1 MPLVRTRLHRNDSI
15 QRTFTPSCSAA
26 IMRQIGTALARVR
39 RTGKG
44 GWRSSF
50 QVKKRVPTMTL
61 FRLLC
66 TFCLAGPLAVTG
78 FAASANA
85 QDRIHLYTNAAEI
98 GEVTRDGGVSLA
110 DPLAVFNTVLKNLP
124 DRVDVYP
131 TENYFYFRFTQNGA
145 VYAGN
150 IRLAAA
156 DRDQGKVNFAYSE
169 QPTDWNP
176 NPRNH
181 HVVLGREQGVSVDK
195 AGPLAYRVE
204 GAGKAVIFA
213 LNDLSAVKLPRE
225 MARADETFLGPVFDE
240 SGIRFFLMFNARL
253 KLFHFLLDETVPVA
267 DKFVPVK
274 GTAPI
279 EFGRRTGFA
288 LYPFEG
294 RKILIG
300 VDARQ
305 SRLNTYFDGPFDQL
319 PENFIEGETLRAAIL
334 AVDPGVK
341 GKIDRL
347 GNFADGSGR
356 YLIHPYMLYR
366 QPADLAVFA
375 RCAGAKTVAAKDRAA
390 CFVIDD
396 EEAQRK
402 NPRPLALKRR

>member
-1 MPLVRTRLHRNDSI
+1 MRFPTRPIPLLFLIVA
-15 QRTFTPSCSAA
+15 F
-26 IMRQIGTALARVR
+26 ALA
-39 RTGKG
+39 G
-44 GWRSSF
+44 
-50 QVKKRVPTMTL
+50 
-61 FRLLC
+61 
-66 TFCLAGPLAVTG
+66 LARIAQ
-78 FAASANA
+78 A
-85 QDRIHLYTNAAEI
+85 QDRIHLHTNAAEI

-156 DRDQGKVNFAYSE
+156 DRDQGKVNFAYGE

-176 NPRNH
+176 NPRSRY
-181 HVVLGREQGVSVDK
+181 VVLGREQGVSVDK

-204 GAGKAVIFA
+204 GAGKTVTFA
-213 LNDLSAVKLPRE
+213 LNDLSTVKLPRE
-225 MARADETFLGPVFDE
+225 MARPDETFLGPVFDE
-240 SGIRFFLMFNARL
+240 SGIRFVLTFNARL

-267 DKFVPVK
+267 DKFMPVK
-274 GTAPI
+274 AAAPVEI
-279 EFGRRTGFA
+279 GNRTGFA
-288 LYPFEG
+288 FYPFDG
-294 RKILIG
+294 RKILVG

-334 AVDPGVK
+334 AVDPGLK

-356 YLIHPYMLYR
+356 YLINPYMLYR

-375 RCAGAKTVAAKDRAA
+375 RCATAKAVAAKDRAA

>member
-1 MPLVRTRLHRNDSI
+1 MAPSRQVALVCVFLA
-15 QRTFTPSCSAA
+15 FTWSFAWA
-26 IMRQIGTALARVR
+26 LTWATA
-39 RTGKG
+39 
-44 GWRSSF
+44 
-50 QVKKRVPTMTL
+50 Q
-61 FRLLC
+61 
-66 TFCLAGPLAVTG
+66 
-78 FAASANA
+78 A
-85 QDRIHLYTNAAEI
+85 QDRIHLHTNAAEI

-110 DPLAVFNTVLKNLP
+110 DPLAVFNAVLRNLP
-124 DRVDVYP
+124 ERVEVFP

-145 VYAGN
+145 VYSGN

-176 NPRNH
+176 NPRNR
-181 HVVLGREQGVSVDK
+181 HVVLGQEQGVAVEK
-195 AGPLAYRVE
+195 TAPLTYRIE
-204 GAGKAVIFA
+204 RAGKAVVFA

-225 MARADETFLGPVFDE
+225 MARADETFLGPIFDE
-240 SGIRFFLMFNARL
+240 SGIRFFLTFNSRL

-267 DKFVPVK
+267 DQFAAVKAAAPVEIGK
-274 GTAPI
+274 
-279 EFGRRTGFA
+279 RTGFA
-288 LYPFEG
+288 FYPFEG
-294 RKILIG
+294 RRILVG

-319 PENFIEGETLRAAIL
+319 PENFIEGEVLRDAIL
-334 AVDPGVK
+334 AAAPALK

-356 YLIHPYMLYR
+356 YLINPYMLYR
-366 QPADLAVFA
+366 QPGDLAVFA
-375 RCAGAKTVAAKDRAA
+375 RCVNAKAVEAGNRAA

-396 EEAQRK
+396 DEAQRK